1 MQHFRG
7 REAAG
12 FVGERRLLRLYKAAV
27 LAVGGLS
34 SIMLFAGTHFAP
46 WLKVTILG
54 LQVRGEARERTMQ
67 CTADEL
73 AGTW

>member
-27 LAVGGLS
+27 LGVGGMS

-54 LQVRGEARERTMQ
+54 LQVRVVGWKGW
-67 CTADEL
+67 D
-73 AGTW
+73 